1 MTLSK
6 FLYILTVVY
15 FFFSKQFVINVTVIF
30 KTLCKSLFTIH
41 VTYNLLNIS
50 CLITLY
56 ISLGVF
62 KVGFSKKKNWIL
74 SSTTSVLQA
83 LQNLLFLGVK
93 LYLPL
98 SIASLCKY
106 GLFFFWVLNQYNFI
120 YFLNLSL

>member
-41 VTYNLLNIS
+41 VTYNLLYF
-50 CLITLY
+50 LLTLY

-62 KVGFSKKKNWIL
+62 KVGFSKKKI
-74 SSTTSVLQA
+74 
-83 LQNLLFLGVK
+83 
-93 LYLPL
+93 
-98 SIASLCKY
+98 
-106 GLFFFWVLNQYNFI
+106 
-120 YFLNLSL
+120 

>member
-41 VTYNLLNIS
+41 VTYHELAKYFLL
-50 CLITLY
+50 TLY

-62 KVGFSKKKNWIL
+62 KVGFSKKNLNSIL
-74 SSTTSVLQA
+74 DNISIAGITKSIISWCEIISTT
-83 LQNLLFLGVK
+83 
-93 LYLPL
+93 LY
-98 SIASLCKY
+98 CK
-106 GLFFFWVLNQYNFI
+106 FM
-120 YFLNLSL
+120 

>member
-41 VTYNLLNIS
+41 VTYNLLYF
-50 CLITLY
+50 LLTLY

-62 KVGFSKKKNWIL
+62 KVGFTKKKI
-74 SSTTSVLQA
+74 
-83 LQNLLFLGVK
+83 
-93 LYLPL
+93 
-98 SIASLCKY
+98 
-106 GLFFFWVLNQYNFI
+106 
-120 YFLNLSL
+120 